1 VFRCERLASCV
12 VPVSG
17 TSLGDSCP
25 DTPKYLEVHYY
36 CREEEHAPLSARPSP
51 PFPDT
56 ELTALWNQHGHK
68 VNIDSVLQAV
78 KERPPPDAEDDEAA
92 AGVRVPITTV
102 ATVAE
107 TAAEDRVTGSP
118 HATVSTAT
126 AAMTNVTTRPRIQFV
141 LPSEDTTES
150 SLVSNSTQ
158 AGQDRTAEAATGDSE
173 VQAWAANNTSE
184 LRSRQEEEEETNN
197 NSVENDEEKEE
208 EEEKD
213 RVDTMFVLEVVTY
226 AVASVCGVIIVFL
239 ILKVIHRINYPSSLK
254 FSLELKVLIYL
265 IEYRSV
271 CPLVGIGTPPPLTH
285 GRV

>member
-1 VFRCERLASCV
+1 VLRCERLASCV
-12 VPVSG
+12 VPVSAA
-17 TSLGDSCP
+17 SLGDSCP

-51 PFPDT
+51 QFPDT

-78 KERPPPDAEDDEAA
+78 KERPPADAEDDEAA

-107 TAAEDRVTGSP
+107 TATAP
-118 HATVSTAT
+118 AAT
-126 AAMTNVTTRPRIQFV
+126 TNVTTRPGPRIQFV
-141 LPSEDTTES
+141 LPSEDTTTES

-158 AGQDRTAEAATGDSE
+158 AGQERTAEAANGGSE

-184 LRSRQEEEEETNN
+184 LRSRQEEEEEETNN
-197 NSVENDEEKEE
+197 NNVENDEEKEEE

-239 ILKVIHRINYPSSLK
+239 ILKVIHP
-254 FSLELKVLIYL
+254 
-265 IEYRSV
+265 
-271 CPLVGIGTPPPLTH
+271 
-285 GRV
+285 

>member
-12 VPVSG
+12 VPVSAA
-17 TSLGDSCP
+17 SLGDSCP

-51 PFPDT
+51 QFPDT

-78 KERPPPDAEDDEAA
+78 KERPPPDAEDDETV

-107 TAAEDRVTGSP
+107 TAADDHV
-118 HATVSTAT
+118 TVSPRAAASTAP
-126 AAMTNVTTRPRIQFV
+126 AATTNVTTRPGPRIQFV
-141 LPSEDTTES
+141 LPSEVDTTES

-158 AGQDRTAEAATGDSE
+158 AGQERTAEAVTGSSE

-184 LRSRQEEEEETNN
+184 LRSRQEEEETNN
-197 NSVENDEEKEE
+197 NNVENDEEK

-239 ILKVIHRINYPSSLK
+239 ILKVIHRINYPSLKISLD
-254 FSLELKVLIYL
+254 L
-265 IEYRSV
+265 
-271 CPLVGIGTPPPLTH
+271 
-285 GRV
+285 